1 MVQGNCER
9 VRIILTGPAGSGKDY
24 LKRVLTG
31 YGLRCQ
37 VMYTTRPPRMNE
49 KDGVDYHF
57 IDVDTYL
64 SMREGD
70 EWEIDQEFNGW
81 YYGNSK
87 KDFLTSDIILLTP
100 SGIRELSREIRDS
113 SVIVYLDVHEQ
124 VRHQRLSERNDADNV
139 SRRLSTD
146 RVDFLNFTDYDIRL
160 TDSDTINHIFCNLI
174 HIIRK

>member
-1 MVQGNCER
+1 
-9 VRIILTGPAGSGKDY
+9 
-24 LKRVLTG
+24 
-31 YGLRCQ
+31 
-37 VMYTTRPPRMNE
+37 MYTTRPPRMNE

-100 SGIRELSREIRDS
+100 SGIRELSQEIRDTS
-113 SVIVYLDVHEQ
+113 IIVYLDIPEPI
-124 VRHQRLSERNDADNV
+124 RYTRLSERNDADDV
-139 SRRLSTD
+139 RRRLMSD
-146 RVDFLNFTDYDIRL
+146 EEDFKDFLDYDVLL
-160 TDSDTINHIFCNLI
+160 TDSDTINFIFSDMLR
-174 HIIRK
+174 IIRK